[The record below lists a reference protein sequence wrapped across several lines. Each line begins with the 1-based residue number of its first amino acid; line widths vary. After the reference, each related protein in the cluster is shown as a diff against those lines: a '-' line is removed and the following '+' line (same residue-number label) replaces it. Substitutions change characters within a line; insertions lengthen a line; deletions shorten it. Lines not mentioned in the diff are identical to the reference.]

1 LIFWNTAF
9 AGRVNLAEMWNNW
22 VTARRLQ
29 TQLLLWTALILIAS
43 VGITFEVSTRLN
55 LRMLEENLRD
65 RAETLVRAVDRAVL
79 GGVEE
84 SRATLERR
92 LDEFVD
98 ADRTLTRLD
107 VLEIRGGQLQLLAS
121 SSRMPDLLVTSAP
134 AATTTEIR
142 SSEGGRDMV
151 TMHPVPVSPF
161 VIVAVTSL
169 ENIDRYEAINRG
181 RLPLL
186 AVSLITIV
194 IVLMN
199 LMYRRTVSRRFD
211 ELLRGIR
218 QAKDGNFTEPI
229 PDARQD
235 EIGII
240 ANTLNSLLTQVR
252 SFNEELQRQVASATD
267 SLNRRNLALEETTR
281 QMVSM
286 QHQLLQSERMA
297 TVGQM
302 AATFAHE
309 IGSPMSSLSAHA
321 QLLLEDPRLSRDQRE
336 TLGLIREQIQSVVQI
351 VNDLLRSARRGP
363 NDFVPTDVNE
373 IIQAV
378 LRLTQPKLMS
388 QKIVVEKELQT
399 VPLVRAYPLYLQ
411 EVFLNLINNALD
423 AMPGGGN
430 LEVRSWF
437 DSDSQRVQVRIAD
450 TGPGID
456 PEVVEHLFDHFVTT
470 KAMGNGTGLGLGIVK
485 DIVDGHRGTVVI
497 APNNGR
503 GTAAHITLPADA
515 VGVRV

>member
-1 LIFWNTAF
+1 
-9 AGRVNLAEMWNNW
+9 
-22 VTARRLQ
+22 
-29 TQLLLWTALILIAS
+29 
-43 VGITFEVSTRLN
+43 
-55 LRMLEENLRD
+55 
-65 RAETLVRAVDRAVL
+65 
-79 GGVEE
+79 
-84 SRATLERR
+84 
-92 LDEFVD
+92 
-98 ADRTLTRLD
+98 
-107 VLEIRGGQLQLLAS
+107 
-121 SSRMPDLLVTSAP
+121 
-134 AATTTEIR
+134 
-142 SSEGGRDMV
+142 
-151 TMHPVPVSPF
+151 
-161 VIVAVTSL
+161 
-169 ENIDRYEAINRG
+169 
-181 RLPLL
+181 
-186 AVSLITIV
+186 
-194 IVLMN
+194 
-199 LMYRRTVSRRFD
+199 
-211 ELLRGIR
+211 
-218 QAKDGNFTEPI
+218 
-229 PDARQD
+229 
-235 EIGII
+235 
-240 ANTLNSLLTQVR
+240 
-252 SFNEELQRQVASATD
+252 
-267 SLNRRNLALEETTR
+267 
-281 QMVSM
+281 
-286 QHQLLQSERMA
+286 MA